1 LVDQYL
7 GEIKLAGYN
16 FAPIQWATCSGQILS
31 IQQNAALFSLL
42 GTTYGGNGTSNFALP
57 NLQSRTICGMGNN
70 NVIGEETGE
79 ETVTILISQYP
90 AHVHAFN
97 VYNTFG
103 LAGQPTNAHY
113 LAATRA
119 NPPPPPP
126 PPAPPPPPPA
136 AGPSLYGPATAMTPL
151 IPAVLTGYPGG
162 GQPHDNLQPYL
173 GMNYC
178 IALAGVFP
186 SRN

>member
-1 LVDQYL
+1 MVDQYL
-7 GEIKLAGYN
+7 GEIKLAGYQ
-16 FAPIQWATCSGQILS
+16 FAPFGWASCFGQILS
-31 IQQNAALFSLL
+31 IQQNTALFSLL
-42 GTTYGGNGTSNFALP
+42 GTYYGGNGTSNFALP
-57 NLQSRTICGMGNN
+57 NLQSRTICGLGGA
-70 NVIGEETGE
+70 NVIGEESGE
-79 ETVTILISQYP
+79 ETVTISISQYP

-103 LAGQPTNAHY
+103 LAGQPTNLHY

-136 AGPSLYGPATAMTPL
+136 AGPNLYGPPLTMTSL
-151 IPAVLTGYPGG
+151 IPAVLAGYLGG
-162 GQPHDNLQPYL
+162 GLPHNNLQPYL
-173 GMNYC
+173 GMNYS
-178 IALAGVFP
+178 IALTGIFP